1 MAPPHVYYAVV
12 DSNGD
17 YLRDWT
23 QDSAPVVHYL
33 YQHADARLLICHES
47 PDDQD
52 DCSIVSTIEPQLTLE
67 DIGLTPHPGSR
78 LIDTLDALLGAQL
91 DRGAVHYGAAHAKR
105 LAYLTLYFAA
115 LKHLA
120 PRDTNLLL
128 LAAYLHDF
136 DHDQPGF
143 NGGDGLIR
151 FNRYLDGRGIV
162 DPDLLHATFAATLA
176 SIGQS
181 WSPKDTDRL
190 LHVLAESR
198 VTGWAKRLQDWAA
211 DLRQLDEYRFGYPA
225 DLGTLHDHD
234 AMRLLYASQQ
244 ELNLIPDHQL
254 KEHTK

>member
-1 MAPPHVYYAVV
+1 MAPPNVYYAVV
-12 DSNGD
+12 DPNGD

-23 QDSAPVVHYL
+23 PDSAPAVHYL
-33 YQHADARLLICHES
+33 YQHADAKLLICHES

-52 DCSIVSTIEPQLTLE
+52 DCSRLATIEPQLTLE
-67 DIGLTPHPGSR
+67 TIGLTPHPGSR

-91 DRGAVHYGAAHAKR
+91 DRGAAHYGAAHAMR

-128 LAAYLHDF
+128 LTAYLHDF
-136 DHDQPGF
+136 GYDHADF

-162 DPDLLHATFAATLA
+162 DPDLLHATFVATLA
-176 SIGQS
+176 SSGQP
-181 WSPKDTDRL
+181 WSPADTDRL

-198 VTGWAKRLQDWAA
+198 VTGWAKHLQNWAA
-211 DLRQLDEYRFGYPA
+211 DLRQLDERRFGCLV
-225 DLGTLHDHD
+225 DLKTLHDHD

-244 ELNLIPDHQL
+244 ELNLIPDRKQ
-254 KEHTK
+254 KEHI